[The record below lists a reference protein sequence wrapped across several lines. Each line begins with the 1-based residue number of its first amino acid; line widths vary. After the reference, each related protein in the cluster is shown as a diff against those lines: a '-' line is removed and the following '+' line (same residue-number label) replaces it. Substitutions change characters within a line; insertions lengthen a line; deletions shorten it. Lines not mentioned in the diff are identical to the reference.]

1 MIHEEA
7 FEIFRNEMQRKKELL
22 ITEVL
27 STFWTKLDTD
37 FLESSGIY
45 KPLDTSPKSASIR
58 FSQKYNLLKNTI
70 FHYELNVN
78 NTFLHF
84 TDKVKAEKI
93 LQTKTFRMYD
103 LNHMSDTLE
112 LEYTYDLLDSI
123 PDGNKNIHS
132 IKEELFCM
140 SLSEPKNKENQYLWE
155 NYGDKKQGVCLVLTI
170 EPPKDNYDWSS
181 YYIGR
186 VNYKNI
192 NELQV
197 IEELKDKYIRFAKE
211 KQFSINNFKILM
223 SLIINFYKKSD
234 PYENESEIRL
244 IRYVE
249 KKYWEKHNDKNIIYE
264 SNNKE
269 SVSFNEIH
277 INQEQSGHPVIII
290 KNIIFGENFQIKD
303 MESLKALIGEGL
315 NIKL

>member
-1 MIHEEA
+1 MTHKEA
-7 FEIFRNEMQRKKELL
+7 FEIFKNEMSRKKGLL
-22 ITEVL
+22 VTEVL
-27 STFWTKLDTD
+27 STFWTELNTD
-37 FLESSGIY
+37 FLEPAGLY

-58 FSQKYNLLKNTI
+58 FSRDYNLLKNTI
-70 FHYELNVN
+70 FHYELNAN

-84 TDKVKAEKI
+84 TDKIKAEKI
-93 LQTKTFRMYD
+93 LQTQTFRMYD

-112 LEYTYDLLDSI
+112 LKYTYDLLDSI

-132 IKEELFCM
+132 IKGELFCM
-140 SLSEPKNKENQYLWE
+140 SLSEPNNMESQYLWE

-170 EPPKDNYDWSS
+170 EPPKDSYDWSS

-186 VNYKNI
+186 VNYKKVD
-192 NELQV
+192 ELRV
-197 IEELKDKYIRFAKE
+197 IKELRDKYIRFSRE
-211 KQFSINNFKILM
+211 EQFSVNNFKILM

-234 PYENESEIRL
+234 PFENESEIRL

-264 SNNKE
+264 SNAKE

-277 INQEQSGHPVIII
+277 INQEQQGHPVI
-290 KNIIFGENFQIKD
+290 KVKDVIFGENFQKED
-303 MESLKALIGEGL
+303 EESLKSLIG
-315 NIKL
+315 